1 MATCELMLML
11 MCTMIV
17 YCVCGPEKLMTS
29 LPFYLPQTLMRRQ
42 ALRRPQVEIKLQR
55 RRYGISWWLWVEGGL
70 LAWLWLSK
78 AFELFMRASIF
89 CQCFWSS
96 PSFNACRIHWWRCGL
111 DLVHFERVSTPSPL
125 TPYIVLIFFWYEPT
139 KVSYFSFHCSIV
151 NACQSFWWRCG
162 IVRVVEI
169 QSWGQKT
176 LEHTT

>member
-70 LAWLWLSK
+70 LASLWLSK

-89 CQCFWSS
+89 CQCFWSC

-139 KVSYFSFHCSIV
+139 KVSYFPSI
-151 NACQSFWWRCG
+151 FE
-162 IVRVVEI
+162 RVSITHKLLVKMWVVI
-169 QSWGQKT
+169 GF
-176 LEHTT
+176 